1 MSGEKRRGKRGD
13 EEKRG
18 VVKRWAVVEGAG
30 KREGVKG
37 AYEKMSGEEVVAESA
52 MKRKCGKERSGE
64 RGDGEKSGWC
74 RSVGECLL

>member
-37 AYEKMSGEEVVAESA
+37 AYEKMSGEEVGG
-52 MKRKCGKERSGE
+52 RKCDEEKVRER
-64 RGDGEKSGWC
+64 EKW
-74 RSVGECLL
+74 

>member
-1 MSGEKRRGKRGD
+1 MSGDLERRGKRGD

-37 AYEKMSGEEVVAESA
+37 AYEKMSGEEAGG
-52 MKRKCGKERSGE
+52 RKCDEEKVRERE
-64 RGDGEKSGWC
+64 EW
-74 RSVGECLL
+74 